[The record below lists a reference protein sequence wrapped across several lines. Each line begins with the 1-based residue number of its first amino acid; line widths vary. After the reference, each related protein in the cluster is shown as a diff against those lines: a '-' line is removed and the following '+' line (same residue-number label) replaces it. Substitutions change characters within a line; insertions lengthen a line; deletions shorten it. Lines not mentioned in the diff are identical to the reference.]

1 MQDLSCYNL
10 WDTLAGHLLRK
21 QVFFLSVSKCYI
33 FLLPQGKRNSLF
45 SYFLRCEM
53 ELHANVWVMETSSFH
68 KGLWYVT
75 WKEIGSLGREKH
87 FPSCRFT
94 QDFSERWMCLH
105 GASLADCAET
115 WGSWASHRKHIQA
128 GGDQRSGSWTEH
140 LFTACSLAWVS
151 LKYVRGA
158 WQLQQCDH
166 REQCGSQLNC
176 AAMCSVSLLQHWGS
190 SGQRVVTSWAS
201 FICTN
206 PLVPSC
212 FLPSQL
218 CP

>member
-1 MQDLSCYNL
+1 MQDLSCYKL

-21 QVFFLSVSKCYI
+21 QVFFLRVSKYYI

-45 SYFLRCEM
+45 FLLFKMWDGVTYRLLGDGNQLISQRLVICHLEGDSQLGQRKALPLLQVPTGLLW
-53 ELHANVWVMETSSFH
+53 EVDVLTWSISSRLCRDL
-68 KGLWYVT
+68 GVLGVT
-75 WKEIGSLGREKH
+75 QEAYSSR
-87 FPSCRFT
+87 R
-94 QDFSERWMCLH
+94 
-105 GASLADCAET
+105 
-115 WGSWASHRKHIQA
+115 
-128 GGDQRSGSWTEH
+128 RSGSWTEH

-158 WQLQQCDH
+158 WQLQHCDH

-190 SGQRVVTSWAS
+190 SGQRVDTSWAS

-206 PLVPSC
+206 PLVPSF